1 MLPDT
6 PFFVASITKRFI
18 ATLVLQ
24 AHERGELHLDD
35 PLTAHLPPSITVGL
49 HVLHGVD
56 HTPRITLHHLLS
68 HTSGL
73 PDHFDRPRGGRSL
86 YRQLAAGED
95 RRWSFEDLVRAVRD
109 DHTPHFVPQDL
120 AARRA
125 KARYS
130 DTGFQLL
137 IATLERATGRSF
149 ATLLT
154 ERIVTPLGLER
165 TWLPERSEPVVPTE
179 APAIIH
185 HRGRALDLPGMIASS
200 NDLMSTPGDLV
211 RFQRALVAGQL
222 FDAPETAARLTERA
236 TLLRNMVPIR
246 YGLGTMLFRLGRLN
260 APGSRPVWLV
270 GHSGAT
276 GTWLFHCPELGLHV
290 AGTIDQA
297 TGRSAPFRIMARALR
312 AWHG

>member
-1 MLPDT
+1 
-6 PFFVASITKRFI
+6 
-18 ATLVLQ
+18 
-24 AHERGELHLDD
+24 
-35 PLTAHLPPSITVGL
+35 
-49 HVLHGVD
+49 
-56 HTPRITLHHLLS
+56 
-68 HTSGL
+68 
-73 PDHFDRPRGGRSL
+73 
-86 YRQLAAGED
+86 
-95 RRWSFEDLVRAVRD
+95 
-109 DHTPHFVPQDL
+109 
-120 AARRA
+120 
-125 KARYS
+125 
-130 DTGFQLL
+130 
-137 IATLERATGRSF
+137 
-149 ATLLT
+149 
-154 ERIVTPLGLER
+154 
-165 TWLPERSEPVVPTE
+165 VVPTE

-211 RFQRALVAGQL
+211 PLPAGSRRRAAVRRA
-222 FDAPETAARLTERA
+222 ETAARLTERA